1 MKKIL
6 FAALAALAIT
16 SCSQNEEIEA
26 PTQKTEINFRSV
38 VGKSSRAAE
47 ATTENL
53 ESQGFI
59 LYAYNTKTITMD
71 KVTAGSLTTT
81 FINGKKATCTNSN
94 WSVADGPYYWPIA
107 ENLQFFAYSPEAG
120 GITNYATTGT
130 YPSFTYTLQTI
141 QTDLL
146 AACVTDKAKTN
157 SATSVGSVDLTFN
170 HILTQIN
177 FKLQGKDTGFKY
189 NVTSIKLSG
198 VANSGTYTY
207 LSLIHI

>member
-1 MKKIL
+1 M
-6 FAALAALAIT
+6 A
-16 SCSQNEEIEA
+16 N
-26 PTQKTEINFRSV
+26 
-38 VGKSSRAAE
+38 SRK
-47 ATTENL
+47 
-53 ESQGFI
+53 F
-59 LYAYNTKTITMD
+59 TI
-71 KVTAGSLTTT
+71 
-81 FINGKKATCTNSN
+81 
-94 WSVADGPYYWPIA
+94 
-107 ENLQFFAYSPEAG
+107 FAYSPEAG

-207 LSLIHI
+207 NADKGAWSAQTGNEEYTY

>member
-1 MKKIL
+1 M
-6 FAALAALAIT
+6 
-16 SCSQNEEIEA
+16 
-26 PTQKTEINFRSV
+26 
-38 VGKSSRAAE
+38 
-47 ATTENL
+47 
-53 ESQGFI
+53 
-59 LYAYNTKTITMD
+59 
-71 KVTAGSLTTT
+71 LTHL
-81 FINGKKATCTNSN
+81 KPA
-94 WSVADGPYYWPIA
+94 V
-107 ENLQFFAYSPEAG
+107 LQIMPQPVL
-120 GITNYATTGT
+120 TRV
-130 YPSFTYTLQTI
+130 FTYTLQTI

-207 LSLIHI
+207 NADKGAWSAQTGNEEYTYNATYSEIDGTATSEIATSSNALMLIPQNDLSSVKITVTYSTTNDNGKVFEGTKEATLTGTWDIGKKYFIR